1 MLVVT
6 PNLCFDVTVLLPALV
21 PGSVMRASRTDT
33 TAGGKGINVVR
44 SSSANAVTGTRLLGF
59 LPLDDAHRLQEL
71 AAGEGIDLAGVP
83 ADGAVRVCTIFLEQS
98 GRTSVVNGR
107 GPEISPAQWSAFV
120 DAVTGR
126 LQPGEVLV
134 CSGSLP
140 PGVPVGG
147 YAQLVAAAHA
157 QGSPAVVD
165 AAPAALVEA
174 LAERPD
180 LVSPNLSEAEGL
192 LFGRVD
198 EQVHETGDDIP
209 QRAAA
214 AARELH
220 ARGAVRAVVTAGAA
234 GAALATDD
242 GTWWLTAP
250 AVEVVSPIGAGDSFV
265 GGAAPL
271 VEAAGPAGSTAT
283 TDIALVVTGM
293 ATASASCEQQ
303 LAGGVDPARVHAL
316 AGQITVEVLDTD
328 TGTGTARQSAAT
340 AGSR

>member
-21 PGSVMRASRTDT
+21 PGSVMRASSTAT

-44 SSSANAVTGTRLLGF
+44 SSTSNGVTGTRLLGF
-59 LPLDDAHRLQEL
+59 LPVEDGHRLREL
-71 AAGEGIDLAGVP
+71 ATGEGIDLAGVP
-83 ADGAVRVCTIFLEQS
+83 AEGAVRVCTIFLEQND
-98 GRTSVVNGR
+98 RTTVVNGR
-107 GPEISPAQWSAFV
+107 GSEISAAQWAAFV
-120 DAVTGR
+120 EVVALA

-140 PGVPVGG
+140 PGVPVDG
-147 YAQLVAAAHA
+147 YAQLVAVAHA

-165 AAPAALVEA
+165 AAPAALVAA

-198 EQVHETGDDIP
+198 EQVNETGDDIP

-214 AARELH
+214 AAAELF

-234 GAALATDD
+234 GAALATDA

-250 AVEVVSPIGAGDSFV
+250 AVAVVSPIGAGDSFV

-271 VEAAGPAGSTAT
+271 LEATGQAGELDSRPPSAPDSTA
-283 TDIALVVTGM
+283 DVDLVVAGM

-303 LAGGVDPARVHAL
+303 LAGGVDPVRVREL
-316 AGQITVEVLDTD
+316 AGQITVAVL
-328 TGTGTARQSAAT
+328 GTGARV
-340 AGSR
+340 GSR

>member
-6 PNLCFDVTVLLPALV
+6 PNLCFDVTVVLAALV
-21 PGSVMRASRTDT
+21 PGSVMRATSTGT
-33 TAGGKGINVVR
+33 TAGGKGMNVVR
-44 SSSANAVTGTRLLGF
+44 SSRSNGVTGTRLLGF
-59 LPLDDAHRLQEL
+59 LPVEDGHRLQQL
-71 AAGEGIDLAGVP
+71 ATGEGVDLAGVP
-83 ADGAVRVCTIFLEQS
+83 ADGAVRVCTIFLERD
-98 GRTSVVNGR
+98 GRTTVVNGP
-107 GPEISPAQWSAFV
+107 GPTISAATWAAFARSV
-120 DAVTGR
+120 DLA
-126 LQPGEVLV
+126 LAPGEVLV

-140 PGVPVGG
+140 PGVPVDG

-165 AAPAALVEA
+165 AAPAALAAA

-192 LFGRVD
+192 LFGRLD

-214 AARELH
+214 AARELS

-234 GAALATDD
+234 GAALATDA

-250 AVEVVSPIGAGDSFV
+250 PVQLVSAVGAGDSFV
-265 GGAAPL
+265 GGAAPMLPTADSEQDVNL
-271 VEAAGPAGSTAT
+271 V
-283 TDIALVVTGM
+283 IAGM

-303 LAGGVDPARVHAL
+303 LAGGVDPLRVREL
-316 AGQITVEVLDTD
+316 AEQIIVTAV
-328 TGTGTARQSAAT
+328 GTGARAA
-340 AGSR
+340 AR